1 MDTHV
6 KEGQLYV
13 QHQKFG
19 KKWKKN
25 WFVLYPASQNG
36 IARLEFFDS
45 PSGGGGGVGGG
56 SGGGSNEK
64 TRKLD
69 KKIIR
74 LSECISILPALTESC
89 PKENMAAFCVETN
102 DKTHV
107 FAAEKNTVKDWMDI
121 MCDIA
126 FQGGSGCSTSTAA
139 VSNGGPQDLQMSEN
153 LIYYSREEV
162 NEFWVSV
169 QRTEASERCGLTGS
183 YWLKAENDVLILKDP
198 KTKKKILVWPYK
210 LLRRYGR
217 DRVMF
222 SFEAGR
228 RCDSGPGNFT
238 FETKQGNEIFTLVDQ
253 AIQSQKAL
261 AEERHLSCPI
271 NFEQDCPASLQ
282 HIRNAASSLST
293 ASGDSSSCSS
303 READGDSG
311 GSKPGSADGVL
322 GKREGGDG
330 GGGRGPGAA
339 GGHKGRSLPEPPA
352 TRAFGGGGTPPR
364 SPRGQVAAKGLSSA
378 DEHAGLY
385 SEPADS
391 VRLPLTASDC
401 LYSDPVD
408 SIKGQ
413 SQVSSPSNPPVPTP
427 RLRPVGDEASGGG
440 IQGDHHHVGSNQ
452 RKLPDVYSHLYDR
465 ISLELNQKT
474 SALSLNGAA
483 GGGRG
488 GGRGV
493 NSNRR
498 PPGGQAEGAA
508 SPPAALPEHIYDEPE
523 GCAKGGTNVPATS
536 GITIYNEA
544 WLEPHIQ
551 RRPEEVLTPSGPDGN
566 YSTPSHEKAGES
578 HRHSPPQLCPSRGAP
593 QPPAPRWPKPL
604 TAPKPTR
611 SAFARKEPVPLPP
624 SKHGGPGSNVN
635 NNNNNNNIWVG
646 GGGGGVRELY
656 SRVSKQKPSSAKS
669 WCSQNQQAPLRSPDI
684 IYDNLGDI

>member
-36 IARLEFFDS
+36 IARLEFYDS
-45 PSGGGGGVGGG
+45 PSGGVGGAGGG
-56 SGGGSNEK
+56 SGSGSNEK

-107 FAAEKNTVKDWMDI
+107 FAAEKSTAKDWMDT

-126 FQGGSGCSTSTAA
+126 FQGGSGSNSTVAD
-139 VSNGGPQDLQMSEN
+139 SNGGAQDLQMSEN

-169 QRTEASERCGLTGS
+169 QRTEASERCGLVGN
-183 YWLKAENDVLILKDP
+183 YWLKAENDVLILKEQ
-198 KTKKKILVWPYK
+198 KTKRKVLVWPYK

-238 FETKQGNEIFTLVDQ
+238 FETKQGNEIFILVDQ
-253 AIQSQKAL
+253 AIQSQKVL
-261 AEERHLSCPI
+261 AEERHLSCPV
-271 NFEQDCPASLQ
+271 NVDPDCPASLQ
-282 HIRNAASSLST
+282 HIRNAVPGGMTSGGN
-293 ASGDSSSCSS
+293 GDSSSCSS

-330 GGGRGPGAA
+330 GGGGRGQA

-352 TRAFGGGGTPPR
+352 MIGVLGGGGTPPR

-391 VRLPLTASDC
+391 VRLPLHSADC

-413 SQVSSPSNPPVPTP
+413 SQTSSPSTPPVPTP
-427 RLRPVGDEASGGG
+427 RLRPVGDEALGGG
-440 IQGDHHHVGSNQ
+440 VQGDHHHGGSNH
-452 RKLPDVYSHLYDR
+452 KKSPDLYSHVYDR

-474 SALSLNGAA
+474 SSLSLNGAA

-498 PPGGQAEGAA
+498 PPGGQAEGA
-508 SPPAALPEHIYDEPE
+508 SLSLDHIYDEPE
-523 GCAKGGTNVPATS
+523 GCAKGGAIMSAIS
-536 GITIYNEA
+536 GMSIYDEA
-544 WLEPHIQ
+544 RLEPHSQ
-551 RRPEEVLTPSGPDGN
+551 RRQEEVAAPSGPEGN
-566 YSTPSHEKAGES
+566 YSTPSHGKLPES
-578 HRHSPPQLCPSRGAP
+578 NRHSPPQLGPSRGTP

-604 TAPKPTR
+604 TAPKPGR

-624 SKHGGPGSNVN
+624 GKHGGPSSNVN
-635 NNNNNNNIWVG
+635 NNNNIWGECG
-646 GGGGGVRELY
+646 GGGGEGLY
-656 SRVSKQKPSSAKS
+656 SKVCKQKTPPANL
-669 WCSQNQQAPLRSPDI
+669 WYSQHHQAPMRSPDI

>member
-25 WFVLYPASQNG
+25 WLVLYPASQNG
-36 IARLEFFDS
+36 IARLEFYDS
-45 PSGGGGGVGGG
+45 ASGSGGGASGG
-56 SGGGSNEK
+56 SGSGSNEK

-102 DKTHV
+102 DKTYV
-107 FAAEKNTVKDWMDI
+107 FSAEKNAAMEWMNT

-126 FQGGSGCSTSTAA
+126 FQGGSGSSGSTVAD
-139 VSNGGPQDLQMSEN
+139 SNGGPQNMEMSEN

-162 NEFWVSV
+162 NEFWVST
-169 QRTEASERCGLTGS
+169 QRTEASERSGLVGS
-183 YWLKAENDVLILKDP
+183 YWLKAETDVLILKEP
-198 KTKKKILVWPYK
+198 MTKRNVLVWPYK

-238 FETKQGNEIFTLVDQ
+238 FETKQGNEIFTLVNQ

-261 AEERHLSCPI
+261 TEDPHLSCPL
-271 NFEQDCPASLQ
+271 NFDPDCPSTLQ
-282 HIRNAASSLST
+282 HIRNAASVT
-293 ASGDSSSCSS
+293 GSGDSSSCSS

-322 GKREGGDG
+322 GKREVGDG
-330 GGGRGPGAA
+330 GGSGAGRGQGGGAA
-339 GGHKGRSLPEPPA
+339 AAAAGLKGRSLPEPPA
-352 TRAFGGGGTPPR
+352 MSGVLGGEGAPPR
-364 SPRGQVAAKGLSSA
+364 TLRGHATGKGLSSA

-391 VRLPLTASDC
+391 VRLPLYSSEC

-413 SQVSSPSNPPVPTP
+413 NQTSNSSTPPVPSP
-427 RLRPVGDEASGGG
+427 RLRPVGDEASAGGT
-440 IQGDHHHVGSNQ
+440 QGDHHH
-452 RKLPDVYSHLYDR
+452 RKHPDLYSHVYDQ
-465 ISLELNQKT
+465 ISLELLQKT
-474 SALSLNGAA
+474 SALNLNGAA

-488 GGRGV
+488 VGRGV

-508 SPPAALPEHIYDEPE
+508 SPPAPPSEHIYDEPE
-523 GCAKGGTNVPATS
+523 GCAKGSAPAS
-536 GITIYNEA
+536 LEMSIYSEA
-544 WLEPHIQ
+544 RLEPYSQ
-551 RRPEEVLTPSGPDGN
+551 KRQEVVAAPSG
-566 YSTPSHEKAGES
+566 
-578 HRHSPPQLCPSRGAP
+578 HSPPQLGPSRGTAP
-593 QPPAPRWPKPL
+593 PSAALRGRKPV
-604 TAPKPTR
+604 TAPKPGR
-611 SAFARKEPVPLPP
+611 DVFGRKEPVPLPP
-624 SKHGGPGSNVN
+624 GKHGGNM
-635 NNNNNNNIWVG
+635 NNNNIWG
-646 GGGGGVRELY
+646 GGGGNELF
-656 SRVSKQKPSSAKS
+656 SEVSKETPVSS
-669 WCSQNQQAPLRSPDI
+669 WCSQNQQAPQRSPDV

>member
-1 MDTHV
+1 MDTHI

-36 IARLEFFDS
+36 IARLEFYDS
-45 PSGGGGGVGGG
+45 PSGGGGGSGGG
-56 SGGGSNEK
+56 SGSGSNEK

-74 LSECISILPALTESC
+74 LSECISILPSLTESC

-107 FAAEKNTVKDWMDI
+107 FAAEKSMAKDWMDT

-126 FQGGSGCSTSTAA
+126 FQGGGSSSSTTAP
-139 VSNGGPQDLQMSEN
+139 VPNGGPQDLQMSEN
-153 LIYYSREEV
+153 LIYFSREEV
-162 NEFWVSV
+162 NAFWVSV

-183 YWLKAENDVLILKDP
+183 YWLKAENDILILREP
-198 KTKKKILVWPYK
+198 KTKRNVLVWPYK

-217 DRVMF
+217 DRMMF

-238 FETKQGNEIFTLVDQ
+238 FETKQGNEIFMLVDQ
-253 AIQSQKAL
+253 AIQSQKVL
-261 AEERHLSCPI
+261 AEERYPSLPG
-271 NFEQDCPASLQ
+271 NYDVECPASLQ
-282 HIRNAASSLST
+282 HIRNAAAPGGAGSG
-293 ASGDSSSCSS
+293 SGDSCSSSSS
-303 READGDSG
+303 RETDGDSG

-330 GGGRGPGAA
+330 GGGGGRGQGPSGVL
-339 GGHKGRSLPEPPA
+339 KGRSLPDPPG
-352 TRAFGGGGTPPR
+352 TLGGGGTLTKP
-364 SPRGQVAAKGLSSA
+364 PRGQAAAKGLPSP
-378 DEHAGLY
+378 DEHVGLY
-385 SEPADS
+385 SEPVDS
-391 VRLPLTASDC
+391 VRLPLNMSDC

-413 SQVSSPSNPPVPTP
+413 SQSCPTAAPVPTP
-427 RLRPVGDEASGGG
+427 RLRPVGDEAVGAAVL
-440 IQGDHHHVGSNQ
+440 GDHHHTGSNH
-452 RKLPDVYSHLYDR
+452 RKPLDLYSHVYDQ
-465 ISLELNQKT
+465 ITLDLNQKA
-474 SALSLNGAA
+474 SALSLNGAS
-483 GGGRG
+483 G

-493 NSNRR
+493 NSHRR

-508 SPPAALPEHIYDEPE
+508 SPPTLPLEHIYDEPE
-523 GCAKGGTNVPATS
+523 GCAKGGSRTS
-536 GITIYNEA
+536 PSTGMSIYDEA
-544 WLEPHIQ
+544 RLELPGQ
-551 RRPEEVLTPSGPDGN
+551 RRQEDAAALTGMEGS
-566 YSTPSHEKAGES
+566 YITPSHGKLPEPHKN
-578 HRHSPPQLCPSRGAP
+578 SPPLLGPSRGTP
-593 QPPAPRWPKPL
+593 QPPTPRGPKPT
-604 TAPKPTR
+604 TAPKPAR

-624 SKHGGPGSNVN
+624 GKPGGPGSNVN
-635 NNNNNNNIWVG
+635 NNNNSWGRG
-646 GGGGGVRELY
+646 GGSRELY
-656 SRVSKQKPSSAKS
+656 SKVSKPNVS
-669 WCSQNQQAPLRSPDI
+669 WYKQQQQPPFRSPDI

>member
-1 MDTHV
+1 MGMDTHV

-25 WFVLYPASQNG
+25 WFVLFPASQNG
-36 IARLEFFDS
+36 IARLEFYDS
-45 PSGGGGGVGGG
+45 PSGGGGGAGGG

-74 LSECISILPALTESC
+74 LSECISILPALTETC

-107 FAAEKNTVKDWMDI
+107 FAAEKNAAKDWMDT

-126 FQGGSGCSTSTAA
+126 FQGGSGSINAA
-139 VSNGGPQDLQMSEN
+139 ADSNGGPQDLQMSEN

-162 NEFWVSV
+162 NEFWVTI
-169 QRTEASERCGLTGS
+169 QHTEASDRCGLAGS
-183 YWLKAENDVLILKDP
+183 YWLKAENDAMILKDP
-198 KTKKKILVWPYK
+198 KTKKHIQVWPYK

-238 FETKQGNEIFTLVDQ
+238 FDTKQGNEIFMLVDQ
-253 AIQSQKAL
+253 AIQSQKAQ
-261 AEERHLSCPI
+261 AEERHLSCPF
-271 NFEQDCPASLQ
+271 NFDPDCPASLQ
-282 HIRNAASSLST
+282 HIRNP
-293 ASGDSSSCSS
+293 SGVTSGNGDNSSCSS

-322 GKREGGDG
+322 GKREGDVG
-330 GGGRGPGAA
+330 GVRGQGGGAA
-339 GGHKGRSLPEPPA
+339 GGLKSRSLPEPPVML
-352 TRAFGGGGTPPR
+352 GGL
-364 SPRGQVAAKGLSSA
+364 AAKGLPST
-378 DEHAGLY
+378 DEQAGFY

-391 VRLPLTASDC
+391 VRLPLLNADS

-408 SIKGQ
+408 SIKTQ
-413 SQVSSPSNPPVPTP
+413 NQTSNSSTPPVPTP
-427 RLRPVGDEASGGG
+427 RLRPVGDESSGGG
-440 IQGDHHHVGSNQ
+440 FQGDHHHGGTNH
-452 RKLPDVYSHLYDR
+452 RKPPDMSLYFYDQVNM
-465 ISLELNQKT
+465 ELNQKT
-474 SALSLNGAA
+474 SGLNLNGPA

-498 PPGGQAEGAA
+498 PPVGQVQGAL
-508 SPPAALPEHIYDEPE
+508 SPPAHRVEHIYDEPE
-523 GCAKGGTNVPATS
+523 GCAKANAGMPAIA
-536 GITIYNEA
+536 GITIYDEA
-544 WLEPHIQ
+544 RLEPLSLK
-551 RRPEEVLTPSGPDGN
+551 RLDDLVATSGAEGNFNTVSTGKPS
-566 YSTPSHEKAGES
+566 ES
-578 HRHSPPQLCPSRGAP
+578 HRQSLPQPGPSRGTP
-593 QPPAPRWPKPL
+593 QPPTPKFPKPI
-604 TAPKPTR
+604 TAPKPGRGPFT
-611 SAFARKEPVPLPP
+611 RKEPVPLPP
-624 SKHGGPGSNVN
+624 GKHGGPGSNL
-635 NNNNNNNIWVG
+635 NNNNNIWGSVG
-646 GGGGGVRELY
+646 GQGKELY
-656 SRVSKQKPSSAKS
+656 SRVSKKKALPGNP
-669 WCSQNQQAPLRSPDI
+669 WYSQHQQALLRSPDI